1 MQAYVRSHGRT
12 ETSYH
17 TKAFSV
23 SGLAEAGNSSGSRGS
38 LLVRHRPQT
47 IPHSTG
53 DYTLPPSSRPS
64 LIPLA
69 QSIVLFNKK
78 KSEKKYTCAYQSLL
92 LTDRRPQ
99 RYWRMYDNAAR
110 RFRQA
115 SCEIVWSFISKWS
128 TCNYKKKRYCLTH
141 FTELGWKNTHWI
153 KREPE
158 MVYALARQLPN
169 RIMKVPESQSTPMRW
184 RLPMFLNASNTSW

>member
-1 MQAYVRSHGRT
+1 MLRRLTTPFPQALPLAQTVTFKKDPTLPPVPSVNVVCAPLMQVYVRSHGRT

-17 TKAFSV
+17 TKASSV

-38 LLVRHRPQT
+38 LLVRNRPQT

-78 KSEKKYTCAYQSLL
+78 KSEKKYPCAYQSLL
-92 LTDRRPQ
+92 LTNRRPQ
-99 RYWRMYDNAAR
+99 RY
-110 RFRQA
+110 
-115 SCEIVWSFISKWS
+115 
-128 TCNYKKKRYCLTH
+128 
-141 FTELGWKNTHWI
+141 
-153 KREPE
+153 
-158 MVYALARQLPN
+158 
-169 RIMKVPESQSTPMRW
+169 
-184 RLPMFLNASNTSW
+184 